1 MSSKLKEAREEAG
14 YTVEEVAEK
23 LNIRKQYIIC
33 LEEGN
38 FEGIPGK
45 VYVEGYTKM
54 YSEFLGIEA
63 PNKAV
68 KNAMQTSE
76 VTVNS
81 KQKVKRKYVVFLS
94 AMMLILVILIYSM
107 IKSSKVEVVE
117 VVEDELI
124 KNIQEQNGNKE
135 EEFN

>member
-14 YTVEEVAEK
+14 YTVEEVAEQ

-38 FEGIPGK
+38 FEDIPGK
-45 VYVEGYTKM
+45 IYVEGYTKI

-63 PNKAV
+63 PNKV
-68 KNAMQTSE
+68 IQNAKQYQE
-76 VTVNS
+76 VIINNR
-81 KQKVKRKYVVFLS
+81 QKVKRKYVVFFS
-94 AMMLILVILIYSM
+94 VMMLILVILVYSM
-107 IKSSKVEVVE
+107 IKSSKVERAE

-124 KNIQEQNGNKE
+124 QNIQEQNGNNE
-135 EEFN
+135 EEFD

>member
-54 YSEFLGIEA
+54 YTEFLGIEA
-63 PNKAV
+63 PNKIAQNV
-68 KNAMQTSE
+68 MQTSE
-76 VTVNS
+76 VNINNN
-81 KQKVKRKYVVFLS
+81 QKVKRKYVVFFS
-94 AMMLILVILIYSM
+94 VMMLILVILIYSM
-107 IKSSKVEVVE
+107 IKSSKVQVVE

-124 KNIQEQNGNKE
+124 SD
-135 EEFN
+135 

>member
-54 YSEFLGIEA
+54 YTEFLGIEA
-63 PNKAV
+63 PNKIAQNV
-68 KNAMQTSE
+68 MQTSE
-76 VTVNS
+76 VNINNN
-81 KQKVKRKYVVFLS
+81 QKVKRKYVVFFS
-94 AMMLILVILIYSM
+94 VMMLILVILIYSM
-107 IKSSKVEVVE
+107 IKSSKVQVVE
-117 VVEDELI
+117 VAEDELI
-124 KNIQEQNGNKE
+124 QNIQEQNGNNE
-135 EEFN
+135 EEFD

>member
-14 YTVEEVAEK
+14 YTVEEVAEQ

-63 PNKAV
+63 PNKITQSA
-68 KNAMQTSE
+68 KQSSE
-76 VTVNS
+76 VTINNR
-81 KQKVKRKYVVFLS
+81 QKVKRKYVVFFLGDDVDFS
-94 AMMLILVILIYSM
+94 YIDLFNDKIF
-107 IKSSKVEVVE
+107 KS
-117 VVEDELI
+117 
-124 KNIQEQNGNKE
+124 
-135 EEFN
+135 

>member
-54 YSEFLGIEA
+54 YTEFLGIEA
-63 PNKAV
+63 PNKIAQNV
-68 KNAMQTSE
+68 MQTSE
-76 VTVNS
+76 VNINNN
-81 KQKVKRKYVVFLS
+81 QKVKRKYVVFFS
-94 AMMLILVILIYSM
+94 AMILILVILIYSM
-107 IKSSKVEVVE
+107 IKSSKVQVVE

-124 KNIQEQNGNKE
+124 QNIQEQNGNNE
-135 EEFN
+135 EEFD

>member
-63 PNKAV
+63 PNKSV
-68 KNAMQTSE
+68 KTAMQTSE

-124 KNIQEQNGNKE
+124 KNIQE
-135 EEFN
+135 

>member
-54 YSEFLGIEA
+54 YTEFLGIEA
-63 PNKAV
+63 PNKIAQNV
-68 KNAMQTSE
+68 MQTSE
-76 VTVNS
+76 VNINNN
-81 KQKVKRKYVVFLS
+81 QKVKRKYVVFFS
-94 AMMLILVILIYSM
+94 VMMLILVILIYSM
-107 IKSSKVEVVE
+107 IKSSKVQVVE

-124 KNIQEQNGNKE
+124 QNIQEQNGNNE
-135 EEFN
+135 EEFD